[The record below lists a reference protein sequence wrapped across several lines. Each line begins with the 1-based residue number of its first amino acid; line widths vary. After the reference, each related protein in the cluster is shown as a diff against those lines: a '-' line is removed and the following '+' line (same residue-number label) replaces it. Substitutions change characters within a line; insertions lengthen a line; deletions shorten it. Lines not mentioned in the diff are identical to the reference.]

1 LANTGAGNLSTG
13 FISPAFTQVF
23 TGNYSSVVGDNLFT
37 FSTPFAWDG
46 TSNVLVNICFDN
58 APGAADVSA
67 DVTEATSAPL
77 GAGVRAS
84 TYSSSVAGAGCS
96 LAAAFVSDARVTAT
110 FAASGGTQ
118 IETALNSNRSEYAGN
133 NGTYY
138 FYNGSTILSNI
149 TGASANLGCVS
160 SNIFEAGTTWS
171 SFNSGQRSQKVFEI
185 IPTTNSGASYT
196 VGLYFTAAE
205 LAGKIPSGLK
215 IAKTN
220 AVSIAAANGTNTTT
234 AVTSF
239 AAFGA
244 GYLFTASFTGFSK
257 FFLVDNNVVLP
268 VELISFNGAL
278 NNQQY
283 SQLHWRT
290 VNQVNLSNCE
300 VQRSYDGIH
309 FTKVGTVN
317 ALQNSTAL
325 QDYDFTDAVIA
336 KAVNFYRL
344 KMNDVDGRS
353 SLSTV
358 IQIKNNQLQ
367 KFAELSQNPVTDQI
381 SFRLN
386 NRNKENVTVQ
396 LFSSTG
402 QLVVKLNMGKVD
414 GNVIVPFNI
423 SRLPG
428 GVYTLGITAG
438 TKTES
443 LRVIK
448 Q

>member
-1 LANTGAGNLSTG
+1 M
-13 FISPAFTQVF
+13 
-23 TGNYSSVVGDNLFT
+23 
-37 FSTPFAWDG
+37 
-46 TSNVLVNICFDN
+46 LVNICFDN
-58 APGAADVSA
+58 APAAADVSA

-77 GAGVRAS
+77 GSGIRAT
-84 TYSSSVAGAGCS
+84 TYSSSVVGTACS
-96 LAAAFVSDARVTAT
+96 LAAAFISDARVTAT

-149 TGASANLGCVS
+149 TAASANLGCVS
-160 SNIFEAGTTWS
+160 STIFEAGTTWA

-205 LAGKIPSGLK
+205 LAGKVPSGLK

-220 AVSIAAANGTNTTT
+220 AATIAAANGTNTTT

-239 AAFGA
+239 TAFGT

-268 VELISFNGAL
+268 VELISFNGIL
-278 NNQQY
+278 NNQQQ
-283 SQLHWRT
+283 SQLQWRT
-290 VNQVNLSNCE
+290 ASQINLGNFE

-309 FTKVGTVN
+309 FTKVAIVN
-317 ALQNSTAL
+317 ALQNSTAV
-325 QDYDFTDAVIA
+325 QNYGFTDPVIA

-344 KMNDVDGRS
+344 KMNDVDGKS
-353 SLSTV
+353 SLSTI
-358 IQIKNNQLQ
+358 IQIKNSQVQ

-381 SFRLN
+381 VFRLN
-386 NRNKENVTVQ
+386 NRDKENVTVQ
-396 LFSSTG
+396 LFSSSG
-402 QLVVKLNMGKVD
+402 QVLVKQNMGKAD
-414 GNVIVPFNI
+414 GNVTLPFNI
-423 SRLPG
+423 SKLPG
-428 GVYTLGITAG
+428 GVYTLRITAG
-438 TKTES
+438 TKAES